1 MESVTWEFHNLYF
14 SRMLL
19 GLLSKG
25 GCDGRAMQ
33 HASNKLKIAY
43 IKIIEGNFKELDIG
57 GMEI

>member
-1 MESVTWEFHNLYF
+1 
-14 SRMLL
+14 MLL